1 MFGFRRHHHP
11 CGLLT
16 LVFAILG
23 VKALKRSRC
32 MTDEERQEVQAKSRL
47 FRAKLREAWQVW
59 EPDEDKPDE
68 KPPTVTEG

>member
-1 MFGFRRHHHP
+1 MFGFRRHHHH

-16 LVFAILG
+16 LLLAILG
-23 VKALKRSRC
+23 FKALRGSRC
-32 MTDEERQEVQAKSRL
+32 MTDEDRQEVRAKSKL

-59 EPDEDKPDE
+59 EPDGDKLDE